1 MSKASWMVMSFTAS
15 VTRPPTFFPGTTLKS
30 PCSER
35 NLSTARMSICR
46 RSSVIL
52 LASPGRDADFSGA
65 LIAGWEGTAS
75 PRAGRDSDV
84 SRSNPVISP
93 ATPKL
98 TKVRPMEKLRPL
110 EEIVF
115 RVSITKN
122 NSIPQDG
129 LDANLVDGL
138 PLFEERGLM
147 LGRVFDHRDGDRSPR
162 DPHQLQSFRPLP
174 QDIERRRLRRLRRLW
189 RLHGLRLC
197 FCLLGRRGSNGIE
210 EVPLFDLFQIVFHR
224 PESRERLRL
233 PDREAGCPC
242 LPG

>member
-1 MSKASWMVMSFTAS
+1 MMSKASWLVMSFTVR

-46 RSSVIL
+46 RSSEIR
-52 LASPGRDADFSGA
+52 LARPGRDAGFSGPASLCDSAAAGGLARA

-98 TKVRPMEKLRPL
+98 TKVRPMEKLCPL

-115 RVSITKN
+115 RVSITQD

-147 LGRVFDHRDGDRSPR
+147 LGRVFDHRDRDRSPR
-162 DPHQLQSFRPLP
+162 DPHQLQSFRTLP
-174 QDIERRRLRRLRRLW
+174 QDSERRRLRRLRRLW

-224 PESRERLRL
+224 PESR
-233 PDREAGCPC
+233 
-242 LPG
+242 

>member
-1 MSKASWMVMSFTAS
+1 MMSKASWMVMSFTAS

-46 RSSVIL
+46 RSSEIR
-52 LASPGRDADFSGA
+52 LARPGRDAGLARA
-65 LIAGWEGTAS
+65 LRAGWEDTGS
-75 PRAGRDSDV
+75 PRAGRESDV

-98 TKVRPMEKLRPL
+98 TKALPMEKLCPL

-115 RVSITKN
+115 RISITKD

-138 PLFEERGLM
+138 PLFEERGLS
-147 LGRVFDHRDGDRSPR
+147 LGRVFDHRDRDRSPR
-162 DPHQLQSFRPLP
+162 DPHQLQSLRPLP
-174 QDIERRRLRRLRRLW
+174 QDLERRRLRRFRCLW
-189 RLHGLRLC
+189 RLCGLRLC
-197 FCLLGRRGSNGIE
+197 FCLFGRRGSNGIE

-224 PESRERLRL
+224 PESR
-233 PDREAGCPC
+233 
-242 LPG
+242 